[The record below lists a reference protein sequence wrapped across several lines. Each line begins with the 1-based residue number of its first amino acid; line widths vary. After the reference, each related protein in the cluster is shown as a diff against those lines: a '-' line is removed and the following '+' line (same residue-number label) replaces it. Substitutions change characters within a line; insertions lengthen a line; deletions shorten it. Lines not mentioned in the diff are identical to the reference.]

1 MNVKVAVIDGS
12 EDAWL
17 GLLQCRIN
25 AVNYITPEMALSQ
38 LQCLLLCTAYNLN
51 LSSPCYFAQE

>member
-17 GLLQCRIN
+17 GVQNQCSKLHYSRN
-25 AVNYITPEMALSQ
+25 GSLAAAVPPVVYSV
-38 LQCLLLCTAYNLN
+38 
-51 LSSPCYFAQE
+51 

>member
-25 AVNYITPEMALSQ
+25 AVNYITPEMALS
-38 LQCLLLCTAYNLN
+38 AAVPPVVY
-51 LSSPCYFAQE
+51 SV